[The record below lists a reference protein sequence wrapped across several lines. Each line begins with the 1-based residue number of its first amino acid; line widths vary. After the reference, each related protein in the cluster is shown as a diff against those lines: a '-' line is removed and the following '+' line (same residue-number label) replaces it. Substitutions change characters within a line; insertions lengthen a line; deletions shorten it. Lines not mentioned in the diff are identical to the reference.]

1 MCVTTKPVY
10 SVDEDSFFFQ
20 PTLVPY
26 QSECLRDGCSNKRW
40 VTKMDYKTKSFN
52 ASYKFIFH
60 RFQFGGFLQFQKK
73 KMELDSVLE
82 EIAGRGLIND
92 EQPSLV
98 CLHCLICHDL
108 SSLVLSVLN
117 LCHHCFEECPCLSS
131 STWKVCSYVIRR
143 FDHQK
148 TIPTEDDTSFSNYKD
163 DNYIHH
169 DQDLINVDYL
179 KTRMSSL
186 LEAFPEPFF
195 NHAMAVKVKSFL

>member
-40 VTKMDYKTKSFN
+40 VTKMDYKTKSFKFN

-60 RFQFGGFLQFQKK
+60 RFQKK

-82 EIAGRGLIND
+82 EIVGRGLIND

-108 SSLVLSVLN
+108 LSLFWICVINAALKSALV
-117 LCHHCFEECPCLSS
+117 CHHQLEKCAHVSS
-131 STWKVCSYVIRR
+131 DVSITKKQYR
-143 FDHQK
+143 QK
-148 TIPTEDDTSFSNYKD
+148 TTLLSAIIKMITI
-163 DNYIHH
+163 YIM
-169 DQDLINVDYL
+169 IR
-179 KTRMSSL
+179 TW
-186 LEAFPEPFF
+186 
-195 NHAMAVKVKSFL
+195 